1 MKGWAWVDLKISN
14 CWETNIAEVKLLG
27 HPRCMPW
34 LLRRVLAPFITSSI
48 VCTVLLL
55 VWTTVAADTETPLR
69 LSDAALASLFILPFE
84 AIGLIILL
92 PIALVICDRSGS
104 RLLCS
109 VLLVIVGSAIGVG
122 VVLPIAST
130 TTVLELSLPAACG
143 AANALIWFAIN
154 RDAVRG

>member
-1 MKGWAWVDLKISN
+1 
-14 CWETNIAEVKLLG
+14 
-27 HPRCMPW
+27 
-34 LLRRVLAPFITSSI
+34 
-48 VCTVLLL
+48 VLLL
-55 VWTTVAADTETPLR
+55 VWTTVAADTETPFR
-69 LSDAALASLFILPFE
+69 LSDAALFSLFILPFE

-122 VVLPIAST
+122 VVLPITST

-154 RDAVRG
+154 RDAVRS